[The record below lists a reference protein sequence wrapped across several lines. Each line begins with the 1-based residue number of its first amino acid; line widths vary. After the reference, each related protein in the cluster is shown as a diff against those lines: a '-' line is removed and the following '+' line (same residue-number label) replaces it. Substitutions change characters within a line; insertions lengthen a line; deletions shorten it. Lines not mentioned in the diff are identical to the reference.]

1 MKKKLFTLLAL
12 LTAIVSGAWGASV
25 VWTFTNAASGT
36 LGTAGNIV
44 TFTSTDASKS
54 TLTYVSGKDDVLYSS
69 GATIGGTSYTKY
81 LKIQGKGSATSRNMT
96 FAAPYAKFKITIVFA
111 GTAKGSYNIDDNN
124 KTSDKTLGTIT
135 PVASS
140 AVTSTT
146 LQTTVGNTINL
157 YNSSDKCY
165 IYSVICEEVTSD
177 KTPSSFALTSDAEVE
192 VAVGGTSTITSEN
205 ATGTVTY
212 ESANTAVAT
221 VSSTGVITAVAPGKT
236 TITVSDPGSSTVEE
250 GSATVTVLVPYPNP
264 SVADS
269 YSIDHTVYGFS
280 NTANTKYYFTN
291 GFTITNTA
299 GKTYGYAS
307 SAIKFSANTA
317 YTINVP
323 SNVDVYYAVIN
334 ARSNYGSDKTAA
346 NWGTVFGTDYSSI
359 TLPYSDEDMDEK
371 DFDLG
376 GKQTGGTLVFTP
388 GGNQVQMVIKL
399 YGIEYKAKYAVT
411 FDKGEGTGT
420 MDGTE
425 VRAGTT
431 YILPGST
438 FTPPSDK
445 GFSGW
450 LCSIDGLTYEA
461 GAEYTMTEAATTFT
475 AQYAPFEGTA
485 IIKATVTATNAATVT
500 GTIGGTADVNLQNG
514 GNDGW
519 KFGGDT
525 HHIGVTLSG
534 TNVFKT
540 GDILNVH
547 ITKAADIANTQII
560 LYNSTRSI
568 SYETGI
574 VGVVGDNKITLP
586 AAFNDQNELYIYRI
600 NASNKWNAYIDYIEV
615 TRPITL
621 TPAKEYTTLTSAFAL
636 DFTDVDGLKA
646 YIVEDTDASDGVIT
660 MTQVNKV
667 PAGTGLVI
675 KKTGSATSYGVP
687 VFDGTGADDVTG
699 NKMKGSATATTHI
712 EKDGGYILSDGK
724 FHPASEGNLPAGKA
738 YLNIEVS
745 TNAPVMSF
753 GDATAIDDVRSK
765 MEDVRGDFYNLN
777 GQRVAQPTK
786 GLYIVNGRKVIMK

>member
-1 MKKKLFTLLAL
+1 MKKKLLTLLAL
-12 LTAIVSGAWGASV
+12 LVTAVGYVNAASV
-25 VWTFTNAASGT
+25 VWTFTAANLKDNAEFNASGD
-36 LGTAGNIV
+36 NIFV
-44 TFTSTDASKS
+44 STDASA
-54 TLTYVSGKDDVLYSS
+54 TELTFRASS
-69 GATIGGTSYTKY
+69 GEGIVPSSNTIGGTSYTNY
-81 LKIQGKGSATSRNMT
+81 LKINGKGSTTTRNMT

-111 GTAKGSYNIDDNN
+111 STVGGTYNIDDND
-124 KTSDKTLGTIT
+124 KASDKTLGTIT
-135 PVASS
+135 PAANT
-140 AVTSTT
+140 AVTTTT
-146 LQTTVGNTINL
+146 LQTTVGHTINL
-157 YNSSDKCY
+157 YNSGNKCY

-192 VAVGGTSTITSEN
+192 VAAGGTSTITSEN
-205 ATGTVTY
+205 AAGTVTY

-236 TITVSDPGSSTVEE
+236 TITVSDPGSATVEE

-269 YSIDHTVYGFS
+269 YTLDNSVYGFS

-388 GGNQVQMVIKL
+388 GGNQVQMIIKL

-485 IIKATVTATNAATVT
+485 IIRVTLNGGTSATVT
-500 GTIGGTADVNLQNG
+500 GSIGGTANVKVQSDK
-514 GNDGW
+514 
-519 KFGGDT
+519 KFGSG
-525 HHIGVTLSG
+525 HYAGFTLAG
-534 TNVFKT
+534 TNTFKT
-540 GDILNVH
+540 GDIINVR
-547 ITKAADIANTQII
+547 ITTASENGTITIYDSDKSTV
-560 LYNSTRSI
+560 LYD
-568 SYETGI
+568 TGER
-574 VGVVGDNKITLP
+574 GVVGDNKFVLP
-586 AAFNDQNELYIYRI
+586 AAIDGKSTLYICRTSS
-600 NASNKWNAYIDYIEV
+600 NAWNAFVDYIEV
-615 TRPITL
+615 TRPVTIS
-621 TPAKEYTTLTSAFAL
+621 PAKEYTTLTSAFAL

-646 YIVEDTDASDGVIT
+646 YIVEDNDASDGVIS

-675 KKTGSATSYGVP
+675 KKTGSAASYGVP
-687 VFDGTGADDVTG
+687 VFDGTGADDVSG
-699 NKMKGSATATTHI
+699 NKMEGSATATTPI
-712 EKDGGYILSDGK
+712 AENGGYILSNGE
-724 FHPASEGNLPAGKA
+724 FHPALAGDLPAGKA
-738 YLNIEVS
+738 YLKITVTS
-745 TNAPVMSF
+745 NAPVMSF
-753 GDATAIDDVRSK
+753 GDATAIDEVRSK

-786 GLYIVNGRKVIMK
+786 GLYIVNGKKVIMK